1 MIALN
6 NFYFRLYSTVK
17 RKMHGG
23 RNLVTKSDRVFRG
36 EPVLNEERRRHIL
49 EILNRDGRV
58 LVGDLARQFHTSQVT
73 IRKDLDILQA
83 MENQSDWCM
92 RVRSNM
98 IGGTLR

>member
-1 MIALN
+1 MQ
-6 NFYFRLYSTVK
+6 
-17 RKMHGG
+17 GG

-58 LVGDLARQFHTSQVT
+58 LVGDLAKQFRTSQVT
-73 IRKDLDILQA
+73 IRKHLNIPQA

-98 IGGTLR
+98 IGGTLW